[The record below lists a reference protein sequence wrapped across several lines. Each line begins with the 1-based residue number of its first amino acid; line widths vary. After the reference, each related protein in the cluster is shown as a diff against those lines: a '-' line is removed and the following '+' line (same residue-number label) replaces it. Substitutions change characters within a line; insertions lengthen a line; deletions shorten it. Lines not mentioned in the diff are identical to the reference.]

1 MSNCTLTKLDADPD
15 KREWSP
21 GHFCVK
27 KDDNSVAL
35 FLFDY
40 PEARYKLNCTE
51 AEALAAAKSFMAIDD
66 LAYAL
71 ISLTSIIES
80 AGLANLTNGVQLG
93 QISWCVKASE
103 CMDFAKAA
111 LEKAGAK

>member
-1 MSNCTLTKLDADPD
+1 MSNYTLIKLDADPD
-15 KREWSP
+15 KREWSA

-66 LAYAL
+66 LMWIASTIAKMNEGEGLTPNAL
-71 ISLTSIIES
+71 DVLIHQS
-80 AGLANLTNGVQLG
+80 
-93 QISWCVKASE
+93 KY
-103 CMDFAKAA
+103 A
-111 LEKAGAK
+111 LEKAGIK